1 MSISDGERAERARSE
16 RARSERARGR
26 PRSERATAAILGAAR
41 ELLEERGLKALSVD
55 AIAARAGVSK
65 ATIYRW
71 WPSKAAVVMD
81 AFLAGT
87 GPRMPF
93 PDTGSAREDLRRQL
107 RSVIR
112 LFNEPRTRGPFVA
125 LIAESQ
131 HDPELARA
139 LRERFIASRRAA
151 AREVFA
157 RGQARRELR
166 ADLDV
171 ELAIDALYGA
181 LYYRLLVS
189 GEPLRPRYADA
200 LLDQFYR
207 AL

>member
-1 MSISDGERAERARSE
+1 MSDLEPGPRSP
-16 RARSERARGR
+16 GR
-26 PRSERATAAILGAAR
+26 PRSERAATAILGAAR
-41 ELLEERGLKALSVD
+41 ELLEERGLRGLSVD

-71 WPSKAAVVMD
+71 WPNKSAVVMD
-81 AFLAGT
+81 AFLADT

-93 PDTGSAREDLRRQL
+93 PDTGSVREDLRRQL

-131 HDPELARA
+131 HDPEVARA
-139 LRERFIASRRAA
+139 LRERFIAARRAA
-151 AREVFA
+151 AREVFE
-157 RGQARRELR
+157 RGQARGELR
-166 ADLDV
+166 ADLDIDI
-171 ELAIDALYGA
+171 ANDALYGA

-189 GEPLRPRYADA
+189 GAPLRPRYADA
-200 LLDQFYR
+200 LLDQFYD
-207 AL
+207 AMSVD